1 VIPVPLLTIKDSA
14 KDAFIYKW
22 SPFELGIVENGQLKI
37 IKTLDSKLPKNIRGS
52 SVPIRLDD
60 EMCEDYAGEK
70 GGCRTQ
76 GRQDLTVLPLGERSS
91 FVCVVH
97 YCEHGQQG
105 LEYYH
110 MLVKLNSEFEP
121 VQSSNPFYFN
131 KIGIQY
137 CIGFTIEEPSVPPPS
152 RETSSPL
159 AESSIPLLEKNKKLY
174 FWFSEHDSNPG
185 LMIL

>member
-1 VIPVPLLTIKDSA
+1 
-14 KDAFIYKW
+14 
-22 SPFELGIVENGQLKI
+22 LKI

-52 SVPIRLDD
+52 SVPVKMNDIDG
-60 EMCEDYAGEK
+60 Y
-70 GGCRTQ
+70 
-76 GRQDLTVLPLGERSS
+76 
-91 FVCVVH
+91 VCIVH

-110 MLVKLNSEFEP
+110 MLVKLNSDFEP
-121 VQSSNPFYFN
+121 IQSSNPYYFN

-137 CIGFTIEEPSVPPPS
+137 CIGFTIEETCGFPKA
-152 RETSSPL
+152 ETSFPL

-185 LMIL
+185 LIII